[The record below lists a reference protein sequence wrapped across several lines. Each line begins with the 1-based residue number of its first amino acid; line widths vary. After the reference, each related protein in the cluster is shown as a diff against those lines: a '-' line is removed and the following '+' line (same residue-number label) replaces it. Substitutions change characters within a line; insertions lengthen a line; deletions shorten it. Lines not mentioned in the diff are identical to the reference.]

1 MSEITIKSPKHCAQY
16 KQCFKIERNYKKF
29 SLALSIFITAIL
41 LLSLAIWVI
50 LRPAKP
56 QFSIQQVDIY
66 QLSLSGSRIN
76 SSIQVT
82 LLSKNPN
89 QKVAIYYDDF
99 QVYATYKGQ
108 QITSYTS
115 LPPLYQDHEESNLL
129 TAPLVGNE
137 VPVAPSLGYEM
148 GRDQTV
154 GRLVLNLRVSG
165 RLRWKV
171 ATWVTG
177 HYGFDVKCISVM
189 AFEPSMPS
197 APLTSNQG
205 AQCST
210 TVLN

>member
-1 MSEITIKSPKHCAQY
+1 MSQITIKSPKHCAEY
-16 KQCFKIERNYKKF
+16 KQGFKIERNYKKLF
-29 SLALSIFITAIL
+29 LALFSFITAII

-56 QFSIQQVDIY
+56 QFSLQQVDIY
-66 QLSLSGSRIN
+66 ELSLSGTHIN
-76 SSIQVT
+76 SSIQLT

-99 QVYATYKGQ
+99 QVYATYKDQ
-108 QITSYTS
+108 RITSHTY
-115 LPPLYQDHEESNLL
+115 LPPFYQDHEESNLL
-129 TAPLVGNE
+129 TASLVGDL

-154 GRLVLNLRVSG
+154 GRLVLNLKVSG
-165 RLRWKV
+165 RLRWRV

-177 HYGFDVKCISVM
+177 HYGFEVNCVSVM
-189 AFEPSMPS
+189 AFGPSMSP

-205 AQCST
+205 TQCST
-210 TVLN
+210 SV

>member
-1 MSEITIKSPKHCAQY
+1 MSQITIKSPKHCAEY
-16 KQCFKIERNYKKF
+16 KQGLKIERNYKKVF
-29 SLALSIFITAIL
+29 LALSSFITAII

-56 QFSIQQVDIY
+56 QFSLQQVDIY
-66 QLSLSGSRIN
+66 ELSVLGTHMN
-76 SSIQVT
+76 SSIQLT

-99 QVYATYKGQ
+99 QVYATYKDQ
-108 QITSYTS
+108 QITSHTY
-115 LPPLYQDHEESNLL
+115 LPPFYQDHGESNLL
-129 TAPLVGNE
+129 TASLVGDQ
-137 VPVAPSLGYEM
+137 VPVAPSLGFEM

-154 GRLVLNLRVSG
+154 GRLVLNLKVSG
-165 RLRWKV
+165 RLRWRV

-177 HYGFDVKCISVM
+177 HYGFEVNCVSVM
-189 AFEPSMPS
+189 AFGPSMSP

-210 TVLN
+210 SV